1 MENHTAVQ
9 GHQYESNK
17 SICRAIKWMLRGDEI
32 SNQIEGKNG
41 RVANVEI
48 HTG

>member
-1 MENHTAVQ
+1 
-9 GHQYESNK
+9 
-17 SICRAIKWMLRGDEI
+17 MLRGDEI

-48 HTG
+48 HTGQKSICKFELLLFSLWPL